1 MAAEHQIR
9 IAREA
14 LGIRTVEDWT
24 KIAPSEVVTIKGCGP
39 QTLNHLRIYLA
50 ARGLTLRDDQT
61 PAHWQQHLSA
71 TRIGAT
77 LGEEDTLAVEPY
89 TILIDSQEKQ
99 PFRFEGHLGYGPN
112 AKRRV
117 IIPTQFRSL
126 GTSHGDYT
134 IDGCEFECH
143 IERKSAADAIGTF
156 LATPGGQRNSAWL
169 ATLAFLAEIPFG
181 FVVIELPE
189 YKLAANVQPHGK
201 RSKAALAKTLLH
213 QVDAWRM
220 DFGVQFIF
228 CDSRRCAEEKTLN
241 ILRRAWRLR
250 TEEKQLQ
257 LSSAID
263 EIAGSF

>member
-14 LGIRTVEDWT
+14 LGIHAIEDWCQV
-24 KIAPSEVVTIKGCGP
+24 APSEIVTIKGCGP

-61 PAHWQQHLSA
+61 PAHWQQHLAS

-77 LGEEDTLAVEPY
+77 LGEEDTMSVEPY
-89 TILIDSQEKQ
+89 TIYIDSQEKQ
-99 PFRFEGHLGYGPN
+99 PFRFEGHLGYGTN
-112 AKRRV
+112 RARRV
-117 IIPTQFRSL
+117 IIPTQFKSL
-126 GTSHGDYT
+126 GASHGDYT
-134 IDGCEFECH
+134 IEGCEFSCH
-143 IERKSAADAIGTF
+143 VERKSGADAIGTF
-156 LATPGGQRNSAWL
+156 LSTPGGQRNQAWL
-169 ATLAFLAEIPFG
+169 NTLAFLAEIPHG
-181 FVVIELPE
+181 FVIIEVPE
-189 YKLAANVQPHGK
+189 YKLAANVLPHGK

-241 ILRRAWRLR
+241 ILRRAWRMS
-250 TEEKQLQ
+250 TEEKKIELT
-257 LSSAID
+257 SAID
-263 EIAGSF
+263 EIAGHF